1 MFMSNMSVQPS
12 TTTTTNNNNNY
23 YYPSSPTSNEYPT
36 YPVQP
41 QSIY

>member
-1 MFMSNMSVQPS
+1 MSNMSVQPS
-12 TTTTTNNNNNY
+12 TTTTTTNNNSNY

-36 YPVQP
+36 YPVQ